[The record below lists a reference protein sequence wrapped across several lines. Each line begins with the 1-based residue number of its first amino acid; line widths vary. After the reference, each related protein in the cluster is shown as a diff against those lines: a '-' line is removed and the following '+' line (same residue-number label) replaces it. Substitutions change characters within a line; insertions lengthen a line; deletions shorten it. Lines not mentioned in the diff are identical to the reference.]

1 MALILVIED
10 NPVNLELMT
19 WLLQAHGHR
28 TLSAQD
34 GIEGLALVRRTR
46 PDLIV
51 CDLQMP
57 ELDGFG
63 VAAALRAEPGLDRLP
78 LVAVTAAAMVGDRE
92 RALAAGF
99 DEHIAKPI
107 DPEGFVRLLEPYL
120 RPGDGHTPQPAPAG
134 DRAPG
139 EVPPP
144 LRAPQPGLSL
154 LMVDDHAVHHEL
166 KRELLE
172 PAGYRVLTAA
182 SGEAAWAL
190 LQAEPVDL
198 VLSDVV
204 MPGVDGLALLRRVRS
219 DARLAALPF
228 AFLTST
234 ARDEASRRAALAL
247 GADRYLLRPIE
258 ATTLLAELRT
268 LLGSPP
274 RR

>member
-28 TLSAQD
+28 TLEAHD
-34 GIEGLALVRRTR
+34 GIEGLALVRRAR

-63 VAAALRAEPGLDRLP
+63 VAAALRADPELHRLP

-107 DPEGFVRLLEPYL
+107 DPAGFMRLIEPYL
-120 RPGDGHTPQPAPAG
+120 RPGDGRTPEPAPAG
-134 DRAPG
+134 DRPPG
-139 EVPPP
+139 EVPPS
-144 LRAPQPGLSL
+144 LRAPRPGLTL
-154 LMVDDHAVHHEL
+154 LMVDDHEVHHEL

-172 PAGYRVLTAA
+172 PAGYRVLTAG
-182 SGEAAWAL
+182 SGEAAWEH

-204 MPGVDGLALLRRVRS
+204 MPGVDGLALLQRVRG
-219 DARLAALPF
+219 DKRLAALPF
-228 AFLTST
+228 AFLTAT
-234 ARDEASRRAALAL
+234 ARDGGARRAALAL

-258 ATTLLAELRT
+258 ATALLAELRS
-268 LLGSPP
+268 LLESSP